1 MWPLFNIFAIL
12 TGFIIGSF
20 LNVCIYRL
28 PFSQSIINYPSHC
41 LSCNSRLKPFDLI
54 PILSYFILHG
64 QCRYCDTP
72 ISFRYPAVELLTGIL
87 FLFCFNEFG
96 LGPELFKALILTS
109 FLIVITFIDYDHQLI
124 LDKVVIWLAGTGV
137 VINLFINY
145 VNILANY
152 AGINMFFY
160 VEHISMADMLLGAL
174 LGGGL
179 LLIIAVASRGGMGG
193 GDIKFAAALG
203 LWLGWQYTLMTL
215 LLAFIL
221 GGVLGVIILALKIR
235 GRKDVIPFGPFI
247 AIGAWISLLYG
258 VDLLKLYIR
267 WFM

>member
-1 MWPLFNIFAIL
+1 MIL
-12 TGFIIGSF
+12 VCILGLIIGSF

-28 PFSQSIINYPSHC
+28 PQNQSIITPPSHC
-41 LSCNSRLKPFDLI
+41 MICNNRLRPFDLI
-54 PILSYFILHG
+54 PILSWLILRG
-64 QCRYCDTP
+64 RCRYCGTTIP
-72 ISFRYPAVELLTGIL
+72 FRYPAVEILTGI
-87 FLFCFNEFG
+87 FFVFCFNEFG

-124 LDKVVIWLAGTGV
+124 LDKVVIGLAGTGIG
-137 VINLFINY
+137 INLLINY
-145 VNILANY
+145 INVLANY
-152 AGINMFFY
+152 VGINTFFF
-160 VEHISMADMLLGAL
+160 VEYISFVDMLFGAL

-179 LLIIAVASRGGMGG
+179 LLIIAVASRGGMGC

-215 LLAFIL
+215 LLAFLI
-221 GGVLGVIILALKIR
+221 GGVFGVIILALKIR

-247 AIGAWISLLYG
+247 ALGAWISLLYG
-258 VDLLKLYIR
+258 VDLLKFYIR